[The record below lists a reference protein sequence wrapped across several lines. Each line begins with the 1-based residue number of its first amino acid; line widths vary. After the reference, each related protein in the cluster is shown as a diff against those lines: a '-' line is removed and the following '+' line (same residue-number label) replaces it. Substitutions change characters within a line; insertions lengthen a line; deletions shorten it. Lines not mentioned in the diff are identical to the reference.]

1 MAEAKLYFLMAKLLK
16 LDYYIVTI
24 NNISI
29 GLCFTSD
36 YTINTIGNLGFG
48 VEIVAFAVIKYIWC
62 MNSYIFIIGPQQSN
76 NSGIRFYYC
85 KLLLL

>member
-1 MAEAKLYFLMAKLLK
+1 MAETKLYFLMAKLLK

-36 YTINTIGNLGFG
+36 YTIYTIGNLGCG
-48 VEIVAFAVIKYIWC
+48 VEIVAFAVY
-62 MNSYIFIIGPQQSN
+62 
-76 NSGIRFYYC
+76 
-85 KLLLL
+85 

>member
-1 MAEAKLYFLMAKLLK
+1 MAKLLK

-48 VEIVAFAVIKYIWC
+48 VEIVAFAVIKYI
-62 MNSYIFIIGPQQSN
+62 
-76 NSGIRFYYC
+76 
-85 KLLLL
+85 